1 MQSSSKNN
9 NDKNGCAYGK
19 VTRTMLLALEE
30 KFDKFYSN
38 DFKEVKEGIKE
49 IQSKINNPRPSWAT
63 TVVIVIL
70 SNACTALVAA
80 LLRAIA
86 G

>member
-1 MQSSSKNN
+1 MQNNSKNDN
-9 NDKNGCAYGK
+9 NKNGCAYGK

-49 IQSKINNPRPSWAT
+49 IQDKINNPRPSWAM
-63 TVVIVIL
+63 TVVLVIL
-70 SNACTALVAA
+70 TNACTALVAA

>member
-1 MQSSSKNN
+1 MQSSSKN

-49 IQSKINNPRPSWAT
+49 IQSKINSPRPSWSV

-70 SNACTALVAA
+70 SNACTALIAA

>member
-1 MQSSSKNN
+1 MQSSNKDNN
-9 NDKNGCAYGK
+9 KNGCAYGK

-49 IQSKINNPRPSWAT
+49 IQDKINNPRPSWAT

>member
-1 MQSSSKNN
+1 MQNNSKNGN
-9 NDKNGCAYGK
+9 NKNGCAYGK

-38 DFKEVKEGIKE
+38 DFKEVKNGIKE
-49 IQSKINNPRPSWAT
+49 IQDKINNPRPSWVT

-70 SNACTALVAA
+70 SNTCTALVAA
-80 LLRAIA
+80 LLKAIA

>member
-1 MQSSSKNN
+1 MQGSNKNN
-9 NDKNGCAYGK
+9 NKNGCAYGK
-19 VTRTMLLALEE
+19 VTRTMLLALEK
-30 KFDKFYSN
+30 KFDNFYSN
-38 DFKEVKEGIKE
+38 DFKEVKNGIKE
-49 IQSKINNPRPSWAT
+49 IQDKINNPRPSWAM

>member
-1 MQSSSKNN
+1 MQNN
-9 NDKNGCAYGK
+9 SKNGCAYGK

-38 DFKEVKEGIKE
+38 DFKEVKNGIKE
-49 IQSKINNPRPSWAT
+49 IQDKINNPRPSWVT

-70 SNACTALVAA
+70 SNTCTALIAA